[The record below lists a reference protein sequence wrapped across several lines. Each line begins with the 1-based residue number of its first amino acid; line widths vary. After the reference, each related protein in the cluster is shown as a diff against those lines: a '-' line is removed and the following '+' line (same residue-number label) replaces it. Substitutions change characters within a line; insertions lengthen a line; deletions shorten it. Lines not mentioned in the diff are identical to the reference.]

1 MDLVL
6 VLSFINTSKGT
17 SKIKTEEKGS
27 EHANNVPVCVCVK
40 KLIYEQFFPHDE

>member
-40 KLIYEQFFPHDE
+40 TYLRTILPA